1 METEMSV
8 KDKLILSGVAAV
20 VVLAGFASHH
30 FWSCAVKFLQ
40 HLVAS
45 GLAGKF

>member
-8 KDKLILSGVAAV
+8 KDKLILSGVATV

-30 FWSCAVKFLQ
+30 FWSCAVKLLQ
-40 HLVAS
+40 HLVAT